1 MFGRGISDCC
11 LTPNGYF
18 LAIPWREQAAVDEMT
33 MMSAYLGRIFIV
45 LTPCNNSLCVN
56 SLGHIIL
63 IARNHSLLIVFNDV
77 WLAEKQQ
84 ISIL

>member
-18 LAIPWREQAAVDEMT
+18 LAIPWREQAAVDEMK

-45 LTPCNNSLCVN
+45 LTRCNNSLCVI

-63 IARNHSLLIVFNDV
+63 IKKIIEIKRND
-77 WLAEKQQ
+77 
-84 ISIL
+84 